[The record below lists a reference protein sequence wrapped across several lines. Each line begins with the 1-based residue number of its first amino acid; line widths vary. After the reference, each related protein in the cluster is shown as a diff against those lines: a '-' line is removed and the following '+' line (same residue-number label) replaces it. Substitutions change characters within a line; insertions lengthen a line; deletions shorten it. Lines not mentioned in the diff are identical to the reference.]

1 MRCTRRAIDLT
12 FGRESSPLRHV
23 QRLIV
28 SSLLLCVAVLAL
40 PGCGERPEPAAAA
53 DEHFLDLDS
62 ATVRL
67 ATDRDTVVLA
77 LELAITTDQ
86 QRLGLMERRH
96 LPERA
101 GMLFVYDSVQPPET
115 GFWMYRTRIPLD
127 IAFLDSAGVMLSTR
141 AMVPC
146 TATIPQGCP
155 TYPAE
160 TPYRYALE
168 VNAGALKR
176 WGAEVGVARLL
187 VRDLP
192 PRRANAAR
200 SEPRR

>member
-1 MRCTRRAIDLT
+1 MRHATRSIA
-12 FGRESSPLRHV
+12 G
-23 QRLIV
+23 
-28 SSLLLCVAVLAL
+28 SLLLCVALIAL
-40 PGCGERPEPAAAA
+40 SGCGDSPEPAAAA
-53 DEHFLDLDS
+53 DEHLLDYDS

-67 ATDRDTVVLA
+67 VMNGDTVVLA
-77 LELAITTDQ
+77 LELAIDTSQ

-101 GMLFVYDSVQPPET
+101 GMLFVYDSVQPPEA

-127 IAFLDSAGVMLSTR
+127 IAFLDSAGVIRATR

-155 TYPAE
+155 TYAPE

-176 WGAEVGVARLL
+176 WGAEVGVAQLL
-187 VRDLP
+187 VQDLP
-192 PRRANAAR
+192 LRRANAAR
-200 SEPRR
+200 SAARPAA

>member
-1 MRCTRRAIDLT
+1 MRSNSRAIVGT
-12 FGRESSPLRHV
+12 VAHASSPMRLA
-23 QRLIV
+23 QRSIV
-28 SSLLLCVAVLAL
+28 GTLLCVALFAIA
-40 PGCGERPEPAAAA
+40 GCGERPEPAAAA
-53 DEHFLDLDS
+53 DEHVLDFDS

-67 ATDRDTVVLA
+67 ATSRDTVLLA
-77 LELAITTDQ
+77 LELAITVDQ

-101 GMLFVYDSVQPPET
+101 GMLFVYDSVQPPDA

-127 IAFLDSAGVMLSTR
+127 IAFLDSAGVIRSIR
-141 AMVPC
+141 AMMPC

-155 TYPAE
+155 TYAAA

-168 VNAGALKR
+168 VNAGTLQR
-176 WGAEVGVARLL
+176 WGVDTGVARLL

-192 PRRANAAR
+192 PRRADTAR

>member
-1 MRCTRRAIDLT
+1 M
-12 FGRESSPLRHV
+12 
-23 QRLIV
+23 
-28 SSLLLCVAVLAL
+28 LAL
-40 PGCGERPEPAAAA
+40 LGCRDSPEPAAAA
-53 DEHFLDLDS
+53 DEHFLDFDS
-62 ATVRL
+62 ATLRL
-67 ATDRDTVVLA
+67 ATNRDTVVLA
-77 LELAITTDQ
+77 LELAIDTSQ

-101 GMLFVYDSVQPPET
+101 GMLFVYDSVQPPDA

-127 IAFLDSAGVMLSTR
+127 IAFLDSAGVMRSIR

-155 TYPAE
+155 TYAAE
-160 TPYRYALE
+160 TPYHYALE

-176 WGAEVGVARLL
+176 WGADVGVARLL

-192 PRRANAAR
+192 PRRAKAAR
-200 SEPRR
+200 SEPR